1 MNRDKKLKVIYRL
14 QDIFAC
20 IIVLFFGAFAF
31 NLIYWYIYPFN
42 DPFLVF
48 VPFILSMLS
57 LLVFLTLKIW
67 EDKLW

>member
-1 MNRDKKLKVIYRL
+1 MNRNKKLKMIYRL

-20 IIVLFFGAFAF
+20 ITVLFFGVFAF
-31 NLIYWYIYPFN
+31 NLIYWYICPFN